1 MCPNSG
7 AKELMLTPAERKR
20 REHQRRKDQG
30 LVRKSFWLKP
40 SVLEKIEAYRKH
52 NNCTY
57 NEALEGLLL

>member
-1 MCPNSG
+1 MFY
-7 AKELMLTPAERKR
+7 LRRIYIQMQTPKERKR
-20 REHQRRKDQG
+20 RERQKLKDQG
-30 LVRKSFWLKP
+30 LIQKSFWLKP

>member
-1 MCPNSG
+1 MQTS
-7 AKELMLTPAERKR
+7 AERKR
-20 REHQRRKDQG
+20 RDHQRRKEQG
-30 LVRKSFWLKP
+30 LIQKSFWLKP